1 MFRIV
6 QEALANAARHS
17 GALQAQVSLAQRG
30 GRLTVVV
37 SDEGQGFDL
46 AKLRQPGIGLAGME
60 ERAGMLGGQL
70 TIESEP
76 GRGTRVTL
84 DLPILSTAAS

>member
-1 MFRIV
+1 V

-17 GALQAQVSLAQRG
+17 GAPRAQVSLARRD

-37 SDEGQGFDL
+37 SDDGQGFDVP
-46 AKLRQPGIGLAGME
+46 AAREPGIGLAGME

-70 TIESEP
+70 TIESQS
-76 GRGTRVTL
+76 GHGTRVTL
-84 DLPILSTAAS
+84 DLPILPVTAVR